1 MATVN
6 KGFVQ
11 PALGSIGWGAPLND
25 DFGGIDGAFGSVTT
39 LNVTGVSATP
49 VALTLAQYQNMT
61 IKFTGVL
68 TANVTF
74 QLPAGVG
81 GQWVM
86 QRATS
91 GAFTITIASLGGGTS
106 KILDTEFSDIVC
118 DGVDCDGNFGILP
131 AGSIMIWSGSAAT
144 IPVGWVLCD
153 GSNGTPNLLDRFVT
167 GAGSTYAVGATGG
180 VTSVT
185 LTQAEMP
192 AHIHNFSGTL
202 ANAGSHT
209 HSLSDPRHSHYYLT
223 PSGVGALHSGSGN
236 FVGNSTILAGT
247 DPSFTGVSI
256 QNGGE
261 HTHNVIT
268 NSTYI
273 GGDESHDNMPPYYA
287 LCYVMKI

>member
-11 PALGSIGWGAPLND
+11 PALGSIGWGAPLNE

-39 LNVTGVSATP
+39 LSVTGLTATP
-49 VALTLAQYQNMT
+49 VVLTLAQYQNMT

-81 GQWVM
+81 GQWFM
-86 QRATS
+86 RKNTS

-106 KILDTEFSDIVC
+106 KILDTEFFEIVC
-118 DGVDCDGNFGILP
+118 DGVDCDGNFGVLP
-131 AGSIMIWSGSAAT
+131 TGSIMFWSGSVAT

-153 GSNGTPNLLDRFVT
+153 GSNGTPNLLDRFVA

-185 LTQAEMP
+185 LTQAQRP
-192 AHIHNFSGTL
+192 AHDHNFSGTTSSNGL
-202 ANAGSHT
+202 HSHNNVAGSHT
-209 HSLSDPRHSHYYLT
+209 HSYGT
-223 PSGVGALHSGSGN
+223 PSGVGAAGTAGFSS
-236 FVGNSTILAGT
+236 NSTILAGT
-247 DPSFTGVSI
+247 LSAFTGVTLANAGAHTHQITTTSTSVG
-256 QNGGE
+256 GGE
-261 HTHNVIT
+261 
-268 NSTYI
+268 
-273 GGDESHDNMPPYYA
+273 SHENMPPYYA

>member
-6 KGFVQ
+6 KGFIQ
-11 PALGSIGWGAPLND
+11 PVLGSIGWGAPLND
-25 DFGGIDGAFGSVTT
+25 EFGGIDGAFGSVTT

-106 KILDTEFSDIVC
+106 KVLDADFSDIVC
-118 DGVDCDGNFGILP
+118 DGVDCVGNFGSLP
-131 AGSIMIWSGSAAT
+131 SGSVMIWSGSAAT
-144 IPVGWVLCD
+144 IPVGWLLCN
-153 GSNGTPNLLDRFVT
+153 GTNGTPNLLDRFVT
-167 GAGSTYAVGATGG
+167 GAGSTYAVGGTGG
-180 VTSVT
+180 VTTVT
-185 LTQAEMP
+185 LTQAQTP
-192 AHIHNFSGTL
+192 AHVHSFSGVTSTDGVHNHTVSDPTHSHTYNKPNGQDAAPFGSILRNSTTFLTTASLTGVTL
-202 ANAGSHT
+202 QSSVSHTHTFTTTSASAGGDGSHT
-209 HSLSDPRHSHYYLT
+209 NL
-223 PSGVGALHSGSGN
+223 
-236 FVGNSTILAGT
+236 
-247 DPSFTGVSI
+247 
-256 QNGGE
+256 
-261 HTHNVIT
+261 
-268 NSTYI
+268 
-273 GGDESHDNMPPYYA
+273 PPYYA

>member
-1 MATVN
+1 MATAN
-6 KGFVQ
+6 KGFIQ

-39 LNVTGVSATP
+39 LNVTGVGATP

-106 KILDTEFSDIVC
+106 KVLDADFSDIVC
-118 DGVDCDGNFGILP
+118 DGVDCAGNFGSLP
-131 AGSIMIWSGSAAT
+131 SGSIMIWSGSVAT
-144 IPVGWVLCD
+144 IPVGWRLCD
-153 GSNGTPNLLDRFVT
+153 GSLGAPNLLDRFVT

-180 VTSVT
+180 VNSVT
-185 LTQAEMP
+185 LTQAQTP
-192 AHIHNFSGTL
+192 AHVHSFSGTTSSD
-202 ANAGSHT
+202 GSHT
-209 HSLSDPRHSHYYLT
+209 HTVTDPTHSHTY
-223 PSGVGALHSGSGN
+223 GAPDPAGGGAPFGPAQRGSAA
-236 FVGNSTILAGT
+236 STTTG
-247 DPSFTGVSI
+247 SFTGVTLQSSVS
-256 QNGGE
+256 
-261 HTHNVIT
+261 HTHT
-268 NSTYI
+268 FTTTSTSI
-273 GGDESHDNMPPYYA
+273 GGDGSHTNLPPYFA